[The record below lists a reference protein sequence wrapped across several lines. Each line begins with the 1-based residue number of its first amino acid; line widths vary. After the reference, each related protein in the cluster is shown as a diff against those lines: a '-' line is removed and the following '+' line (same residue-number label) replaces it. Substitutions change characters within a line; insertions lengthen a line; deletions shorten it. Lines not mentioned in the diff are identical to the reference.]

1 MCTRYMIQWLKVK
14 ISLQIQNYYKYQLIY
29 LEVSSFWIYDRTR
42 EFYDLKVTN
51 LLNLCD
57 LTWLQTSATKSPML
71 YFIFSLN
78 IITFILFSP
87 ALFVTGTFF
96 LKRSLGP
103 LPLRYLGVWFTDNPI
118 CILVLHRQPVQGVA
132 PLPCGANFQFQF
144 QLLFVALVAQFC
156 CTFSLFLLLTEPSIT

>member
-1 MCTRYMIQWLKVK
+1 MGTRYMIQWLKVK

-42 EFYDLKVTN
+42 EFYDFKVTN

-103 LPLRYLGVWFTDNPI
+103 LPLRYSGVWFTDNPI
-118 CILVLHRQPVQGVA
+118 CILVLHRQPV
-132 PLPCGANFQFQF
+132 
-144 QLLFVALVAQFC
+144 
-156 CTFSLFLLLTEPSIT
+156 